1 MHNKDCAL
9 ENKKHNIDVSTQKI
23 RSSPGEHCKEVG
35 ILKSVEEL
43 KLSGLKIASN
53 QAKQRL
59 SWNIKETYCHLFSKL
74 KPHVTNNK
82 REKEKE
88 VKTKNRK
95 ENSRDQKS
103 RLWNNLSMVCGQL
116 KKNLW

>member
-9 ENKKHNIDVSTQKI
+9 ENKKHNILCDIDAYIQKI

-43 KLSGLKIASN
+43 KLSRLKIASN
-53 QAKQRL
+53 QGKQSL
-59 SWNIKETYCHLFSKL
+59 YWNIKETYCHLFSKL
-74 KPHVTNNK
+74 KPHITNYK
-82 REKEKE
+82 RKKEKE

-95 ENSRDQKS
+95 ENSRDPKS
-103 RLWNNLSMVCGQL
+103 HL
-116 KKNLW
+116 